1 MENNCLYYRTV
12 SKKGKV
18 TYTPCG
24 VLSKPDSLYT
34 GLYYINTRKE
44 GIKNITNYQ
53 YLGEIYRVGSPK
65 IIDMEEICGLEN
77 ITQDVFEHPDMRKF
91 LDNTSYSKYDLIAKT
106 VAVINDLNKKRNDTE
121 RKECNQASD

>member
-1 MENNCLYYRTV
+1 MEDNCLYYKSI
-12 SKKGKV
+12 SKNGKV

-24 VLSKPDSLYT
+24 VLCEPDSLYT
-34 GLYYINTRKE
+34 GLYYVNTRKE
-44 GIKNITNYQ
+44 GVKSTTNCQ

-77 ITQDVFEHPDMRKF
+77 LTQDVLKHPDMRKF
-91 LDNTSYSKYDLIAKT
+91 LDNSSYSKYDLVAKT

-121 RKECNQASD
+121 RKEHNQSSY